1 MHATKKQ
8 HYLFARISA
17 KVTSGLSR
25 NCENT
30 FLYFFHRLNVLKG
43 NVEQAKVK
51 RRYQSEQR
59 KNVMKTMTG
68 NAGNHETATL
78 SVTQLTNVK
87 GLLADQGRSL
97 NELVANV
104 KSVKSDLE

>member
-1 MHATKKQ
+1 M
-8 HYLFARISA
+8 
-17 KVTSGLSR
+17 
-25 NCENT
+25 
-30 FLYFFHRLNVLKG
+30 
-43 NVEQAKVK
+43 EQAKVK

-78 SVTQLTNVK
+78 SVSQLTNVK